1 MCPRKTDLQV
11 WPSLPLEEWKDT
23 CATLHMWTQIVGKT
37 RLALCPKENHW
48 WHVAL
53 YVTARGLTTTPIP
66 HGARLFEVA
75 FDFVDH
81 RLTVLTSDGETRG
94 IPLGPRSVADFYRQY
109 MAVLDELGLSVRF
122 RPVPDEVEHP
132 IPFAE
137 DRQHASYE
145 PEQANRFWRVLLQAD
160 RILKRFRGRFLG
172 KSSPVHFFWGSF
184 DLALTRF
191 SGRSAPA
198 RPGADRMMQEATS
211 HEEISVGFW
220 PGSGSVREP
229 AFYAYAAP
237 EPPGFAAATVKPQA
251 AQYRQ
256 EISNFI
262 LPYESARTA
271 ADPDGTALEFFQSS
285 YEAAADLA
293 GWERAELDR
302 PESEWG

>member
-1 MCPRKTDLQV
+1 MVASVASPV

-23 CATLHMWTQIVGKT
+23 YATLHMWTQIVGKT
-37 RLALCPKENHW
+37 RLALSPKENHW

-53 YVTARGLTTTPIP
+53 YVTARGLTTTAIP
-66 HGARLFEVA
+66 HGTTVFAVE
-75 FDFVDH
+75 FDFIDH
-81 RLTVLTSDGETRG
+81 QLTVLTSDGKTRG
-94 IPLGPRSVADFYRQY
+94 IPLGPRSVADFYREY
-109 MAVLDELGLSVRF
+109 MAVLDDLDLPVRF

-137 DRQHASYE
+137 DRQHASYD
-145 PEQANRFWRVLLQAD
+145 PQQANRFWRVLLQAD

-191 SGRSAPA
+191 SGRRAPA
-198 RPGADRMMQEATS
+198 RPDADRMMQEATS
-211 HEEISVGFW
+211 HEEISAGFW

-237 EPPGFAAATVKPQA
+237 EPPGFPATPVRPRA
-251 AQYRQ
+251 VEYRR

-262 LPYESARTA
+262 LPYESVRTTA
-271 ADPDGTALEFFQSS
+271 TPDETVLAFFQST
-285 YEAAADLA
+285 YAAAADLA
-293 GWERAELDR
+293 RWDRAMLDR
-302 PESEWG
+302 PESEWP

>member
-1 MCPRKTDLQV
+1 MIPPATSQV

-53 YVTARGLTTTPIP
+53 YVTARGLTTMSIP
-66 HGARLFEVA
+66 HGTTVFEVE
-75 FDFVDH
+75 FDFIDH
-81 RLTVLTSDGETRG
+81 RLTVLTSDGKARG
-94 IPLGPRSVADFYRQY
+94 IPLGPRSVADFYRNY
-109 MAVLDELGLSVRF
+109 MAVLDDLGLPVRF
-122 RPVPDEVEHP
+122 RPVPDEVEQP
-132 IPFAE
+132 IPFAD
-137 DRQHASYE
+137 DRQHASYDPHE
-145 PEQANRFWRVLLQAD
+145 ANRFWRVLLQAD

-191 SGRSAPA
+191 SGRRAPA
-198 RPGADRMMQEATS
+198 RPEAGRMMQEATS

-220 PGSGSVREP
+220 PGSGSVPEP

-237 EPPGFAAATVKPQA
+237 EPPGFPAASVRPPA
-251 AQYRQ
+251 AEYRR

-262 LPYESARTA
+262 LPYKVVRTTA
-271 ADPDGTALEFFQSS
+271 TPDVTLLAFFQST

-293 GWERAELDR
+293 RWDRAMLDR
-302 PESEWG
+302 PESEWP

>member
-1 MCPRKTDLQV
+1 MV
-11 WPSLPLEEWKDT
+11 AANSYAWPSLPLEEWKDT

-66 HGARLFEVA
+66 HGTRVFEVA

-81 RLTVLTSDGETRG
+81 RLTLLTSDGETRG
-94 IPLGPRSVADFYRQY
+94 IPLGPRSVADFYREY
-109 MAVLDELGLSVRF
+109 MAVLDDLGFLVRF

-137 DRQHASYE
+137 DRQHASYD

-184 DLALTRF
+184 DLSLARF
-191 SGRSAPA
+191 SGRRAPA

-211 HEEISVGFW
+211 HEEISAGFW
-220 PGSGSVREP
+220 PGSGSVPEP

-237 EPPGFAAATVKPQA
+237 EPPGFAAAPVKPPA
-251 AQYRQ
+251 AKYRR
-256 EISNFI
+256 EISNFV
-262 LPYESARTA
+262 LPYETARTA
-271 ADPDGTALEFFQSS
+271 ATPDEIVLEFFQSA
-285 YEAAADLA
+285 YEQAAELA
-293 GWERAELDR
+293 GWDRAMLDR
-302 PESEWG
+302 PESEWP

>member
-1 MCPRKTDLQV
+1 MIAANPQI
-11 WPSLPLEEWKDT
+11 WPSLPFDEWKDT
-23 CATLHMWTQIVGKT
+23 YTTLHMWTQVVGKT
-37 RLALCPKENHW
+37 RLALCPRENHW

-53 YVTARGLTTTPIP
+53 HVTARGLTTTPIP
-66 HGARLFEVA
+66 HGARIFEVG

-81 RLTVLTSDGETRG
+81 RLTVLTGEGQTRV
-94 IPLGPRSVADFYRQY
+94 ILLRPRTVADFYREY
-109 MAVLDELGLSVRF
+109 MAILDDLGFSVRF

-137 DRQHASYE
+137 DQEHASYD
-145 PEQANRFWRVLLQAD
+145 PGQANRFWRVLVQAD
-160 RILKRFRGRFLG
+160 RLLKRFRGRFLG

-191 SGRSAPA
+191 SGRRAPA
-198 RPGADRMMQEATS
+198 RPGASRMMQEATS

-220 PGSGSVREP
+220 PGSGAVREP

-237 EPPGFAAATVKPQA
+237 EPPGFAAAPVRPPTA
-251 AQYRQ
+251 GYRP

-262 LPYESARTA
+262 LPYESVRA
-271 ADPDGTALEFFQSS
+271 APAPDEMVLAFFQST

-293 GWERAELDR
+293 RWDRAMLDR
-302 PESEWG
+302 PEWEWP

>member
-1 MCPRKTDLQV
+1 
-11 WPSLPLEEWKDT
+11 
-23 CATLHMWTQIVGKT
+23 MWTQIVGKT

-66 HGARLFEVA
+66 HGTRVFEVA

-81 RLTVLTSDGETRG
+81 QLTVLASDGETRG
-94 IPLGPRSVADFYRQY
+94 IPLGARSVADFYRQY

-137 DRQHASYE
+137 DRQHASYN

-191 SGRSAPA
+191 SGRRAPA
-198 RPGADRMMQEATS
+198 RPGADRMMQEAAS

-229 AFYAYAAP
+229 VFYAYAAP
-237 EPPGFAAATVKPQA
+237 EPPGFAAAPVKPRTA
-251 AQYRQ
+251 EYRR
-256 EISNFI
+256 EISNFV
-262 LPYESARTA
+262 LPYEIVRTA
-271 ADPDGTALEFFQSS
+271 ARPDEIVLAFFQST

-293 GWERAELDR
+293 GWDRPTLDR
-302 PESEWG
+302 PESDWG

>member
-1 MCPRKTDLQV
+1 MV
-11 WPSLPLEEWKDT
+11 AANSHAWPSLPLEEWKDT

-66 HGARLFEVA
+66 HGTRVFEVA

-81 RLTVLTSDGETRG
+81 RLTLLTSDGETRG
-94 IPLGPRSVADFYRQY
+94 IPLGPRSVADFYREY
-109 MAVLDELGLSVRF
+109 MAVLDDLGLSVRF

-137 DRQHASYE
+137 DRQHASYD

-184 DLALTRF
+184 DLALARF
-191 SGRSAPA
+191 SGRRAPA

-211 HEEISVGFW
+211 HEEISAGFW
-220 PGSGSVREP
+220 PGSGSVPEP

-237 EPPGFAAATVKPQA
+237 EPPGFAAAPVKPHA
-251 AQYRQ
+251 AKYRR
-256 EISNFI
+256 EISNFV
-262 LPYESARTA
+262 LPYETARTA
-271 ADPDGTALEFFQSS
+271 AMPDEIVLEFFQSA
-285 YEAAADLA
+285 YEQAAELA
-293 GWERAELDR
+293 GWDRAMLDR
-302 PESEWG
+302 PESEWP

>member
-1 MCPRKTDLQV
+1 MVAADPQA

-48 WHVAL
+48 WHVTL

-66 HGARLFEVA
+66 RGTRVFEVQ

-81 RLTVLTSDGETRG
+81 RVVVLTSDGESRG
-94 IPLGPRSVADFYRQY
+94 IPLGPRSVADFYREY
-109 MAVLDELGLSVRF
+109 MAVLDDLGLSVRF

-137 DRQHASYE
+137 DRQHASYD

-191 SGRSAPA
+191 SGRRAPL
-198 RPGADRMMQEATS
+198 RPGADRMTQEATS

-237 EPPGFAAATVKPQA
+237 EPLGFAAAPVKPQA
-251 AQYRQ
+251 AEYRR
-256 EISNFI
+256 EISNFV
-262 LPYESARTA
+262 LPYETARTA
-271 ADPDGTALEFFQSS
+271 ATPDEMVLEFFQSA

-293 GWERAELDR
+293 RWDRAMLDR
-302 PESEWG
+302 PKSEWP

>member
-1 MCPRKTDLQV
+1 MSKTSRPQV

-66 HGARLFEVA
+66 HGTRLFEVA

-81 RLTVLTSDGETRG
+81 QLTVLTSDGETRG
-94 IPLGPRSVADFYRQY
+94 IPLGARSVADFYRQY

-137 DRQHASYE
+137 DRQHASYN

-191 SGRSAPA
+191 SGRRAPA
-198 RPGADRMMQEATS
+198 RPGADRMMQEAAS

-220 PGSGSVREP
+220 PGSGSVRDP

-237 EPPGFAAATVKPQA
+237 EPPGFAAATVKPQV
-251 AQYRQ
+251 AQYRR

-262 LPYESARTA
+262 LPYESVRTA
-271 ADPDGTALEFFQSS
+271 ARPDEIVLAFFQSA

-293 GWERAELDR
+293 GWDRPTLDR
-302 PESEWG
+302 PESDWG

>member
-1 MCPRKTDLQV
+1 VCPRKIDPQV

-23 CATLHMWTQIVGKT
+23 SATLHMWTQIVGKT
-37 RLALCPKENHW
+37 RLALCPRENHW

-66 HGARLFEVA
+66 HGTRLFEVA

>member
-1 MCPRKTDLQV
+1 MCPRKIDPQV

-23 CATLHMWTQIVGKT
+23 SATLHMWTQIVGKT
-37 RLALCPKENHW
+37 RLALCPRENHW

-66 HGARLFEVA
+66 HGTRLFEVA

-198 RPGADRMMQEATS
+198 RPGTDRMMQVATS

>member
-1 MCPRKTDLQV
+1 MCPRKIDPQV

-23 CATLHMWTQIVGKT
+23 SATLHMWTQIVGKT
-37 RLALCPKENHW
+37 RLALCPRENHW

-66 HGARLFEVA
+66 HGTRLFEVA

>member
-1 MCPRKTDLQV
+1 MV
-11 WPSLPLEEWKDT
+11 AANSHAWPSLPLQEWKDT

-66 HGARLFEVA
+66 HGTRVFEVA

-81 RLTVLTSDGETRG
+81 RLTVLASDGETRG
-94 IPLGPRSVADFYRQY
+94 IPLGARSVADFYRQY

-137 DRQHASYE
+137 DRQHASYD
-145 PEQANRFWRVLLQAD
+145 PEQVNRFWRALLQAD

-184 DLALTRF
+184 DLSLARF
-191 SGRSAPA
+191 SGRRAPA

-211 HEEISVGFW
+211 HEEISAGFW
-220 PGSGSVREP
+220 PGSGSVPEP

-237 EPPGFAAATVKPQA
+237 EPPGFAAAPVKPQA
-251 AQYRQ
+251 AKYRR
-256 EISNFI
+256 EISNFV
-262 LPYESARTA
+262 LPYETARTA
-271 ADPDGTALEFFQSS
+271 ATPDEIVLEFFQSA
-285 YEAAADLA
+285 YEQAAELA
-293 GWERAELDR
+293 GWDRAMLDR
-302 PESEWG
+302 PESEWP

>member
-1 MCPRKTDLQV
+1 MV
-11 WPSLPLEEWKDT
+11 AANSYAWPSLPLEEWKDT

-53 YVTARGLTTTPIP
+53 YVTARGLTTMPIP
-66 HGARLFEVA
+66 HGARVFEVA

-81 RLTVLTSDGETRG
+81 RLTLLTSDGETRG
-94 IPLGPRSVADFYRQY
+94 IPLGPRSVADFYREY
-109 MAVLDELGLSVRF
+109 MAVLDDLGFLVRF

-137 DRQHASYE
+137 DRQHASYD

-184 DLALTRF
+184 DLSLARF
-191 SGRSAPA
+191 SGRRAPA

-211 HEEISVGFW
+211 HEEISAGFW

-237 EPPGFAAATVKPQA
+237 EPPDLAAAPVRPQA
-251 AQYRQ
+251 AKYRR
-256 EISNFI
+256 EISNFV
-262 LPYESARTA
+262 LPYETARTA
-271 ADPDGTALEFFQSS
+271 ATPDEIVLEFFQSA
-285 YEAAADLA
+285 YEQAAELA
-293 GWERAELDR
+293 GWDRAMLDR
-302 PESEWG
+302 PESEWP

>member
-1 MCPRKTDLQV
+1 MTLPLEV

-23 CATLHMWTQIVGKT
+23 RATLHMWTQIVGKT
-37 RLALCPKENHW
+37 RLALSPKENHW

-53 YVTARGLTTTPIP
+53 HVTARGLTTTPIP
-66 HGARLFEVA
+66 HGTRVFEVQ
-75 FDFVDH
+75 FNFVDH
-81 RLTVLTSDGETRG
+81 RLTVLTSDGETRD

-109 MAVLDELGLSVRF
+109 MAVLDDLGLSVSF

-132 IPFAE
+132 IAFAE
-137 DRQHASYE
+137 DREHASYD
-145 PEQANRFWRVLLQAD
+145 PDQANRFWRVLLQAD

-191 SGRSAPA
+191 SGRRAPV
-198 RPGADRMMQEATS
+198 RPGADHMMQEATS

-237 EPPGFAAATVKPQA
+237 EPPGFGAAQVKPPA
-251 AQYRQ
+251 AEYRR

-271 ADPDGTALEFFQSS
+271 AARDEMVLTFFQST
-285 YEAAADLA
+285 YEAAAELA
-293 GWERAELDR
+293 RWDRAMLDR
-302 PESEWG
+302 PESEWP